1 MKVPFNDLKRIH
13 EPLKNKFHE
22 ILDRILDKCSFV
34 GDTNFEEEFSKYT
47 GSKYCVSCNSG
58 TDALYIA
65 IKSLD
70 LKPKSKIAVPA
81 ITYAATAMAVV
92 NAGHIPVFIDVDK
105 ETGLMLVES
114 VKNVDCVI
122 PVHLYGQ
129 CVNVSKLLDLNVPII
144 EDCAQAHGA
153 IINGNHVGTIGNIG
167 CFSMYPG
174 KNLGALGDAGV
185 CITNNEKLSIKMKQ
199 YASLGAQRD
208 NRYNHKT
215 DGINSRMDG
224 IQGLFLKEKLKY
236 LDEWT
241 NDRIRIGEIYNSKYN
256 FPSRSDIGKDVY
268 HVYYTLQDDRDDYI
282 KYMNENGIQ
291 TGIHYPI
298 SLPELECFKQYTGGT
313 ICINAKEFCKKCVSL
328 PLFPYMT
335 IDEIDFTLKCHIDY
349 HLREI

>member
-13 EPLKNKFHE
+13 EPLRHKFHE
-22 ILDRILDKCSFV
+22 ILDGVLYNSCFV
-34 GDTNFEEEFSKYT
+34 GDVKFSEDFSKYT
-47 GSKYCVSCNSG
+47 GSKYSISCNSG

-70 LKPKSKIAVPA
+70 LKPKSRIAVPA
-81 ITYAATAMAVV
+81 ISYAATAMAVV
-92 NAGHIPVFIDVDK
+92 NAGHVPVFIDVDK
-105 ETGLMLVES
+105 ETGLMLVET
-114 VKNVDCVI
+114 VKNVECVI

-129 CVNVSKLLDLNVPII
+129 CVDVSKLLHLNIPII

-153 IINGNHVGTIGNIG
+153 IIDGKHVGTIGIIG

-174 KNLGALGDAGV
+174 KNLGALGDAGI
-185 CITNNEKLSIKMKQ
+185 CITDNEMLSVKMKQ
-199 YASLGAQRD
+199 YASLGAQKD
-208 NRYNHKT
+208 NRYNHIT

-224 IQGLFLKEKLKY
+224 IQGLFLKEKLKH

-241 NDRIRIGEIYNSKYN
+241 NDRIRIGEIYNSSNK
-256 FPSRSDIGKDVY
+256 FVKRSTIGKDVY

-298 SLPELECFKQYTGGT
+298 SLPELECFKEYIGGT

-335 IDEIDFTLKCHIDY
+335 SDEINFTLKCHIDY
-349 HLREI
+349 LLRDF

>member
-13 EPLKNKFHE
+13 DPLKNRFHE
-22 ILDRILDKCSFV
+22 ILDRVLDKCSFV
-34 GDTNFEEEFSKYT
+34 GDVNFAAEFSKYT
-47 GSKYCVSCNSG
+47 SSMYGVSCNSG

-65 IKSLD
+65 IKSLE
-70 LKPKSKIAVPA
+70 LKPNSKIAVPA
-81 ITYAATAMAVV
+81 ISYAATAMAVL
-92 NAGHIPVFIDVDK
+92 NAGHIPVFIDVNK
-105 ETGLMLVES
+105 ETGLMLVET

-129 CVNVSKLLDLNVPII
+129 CVNVSKLLDLNIPII

-153 IINGNHVGTIGNIG
+153 IIDGKHVGTIGNIG

-185 CITNNEKLSIKMKQ
+185 CITNNETLSIKMKQ
-199 YASLGAQRD
+199 YASLGAQKD
-208 NRYNHKT
+208 NRYNHIT

-224 IQGLFLKEKLKY
+224 IQGLFLKEKLKH

-241 NDRIRIGEIYNSKYN
+241 NDRIRIGEIYNSSNK
-256 FPSRSDIGKDVY
+256 PVKRSTIGKDVY

-298 SLPELECFKQYTGGT
+298 SLPELECFKGYTGGT
-313 ICINAKEFCKKCVSL
+313 ICINAK
-328 PLFPYMT
+328 
-335 IDEIDFTLKCHIDY
+335 DFVKNV
-349 HLREI
+349 

>member
-13 EPLKNKFHE
+13 DPLKNRFHE
-22 ILDRILDKCSFV
+22 ILDQVLDKCSFV
-34 GDTNFEEEFSKYT
+34 GDVNFAAEFSKYT
-47 GSKYCVSCNSG
+47 SSMYGVSCNSG

-65 IKSLD
+65 IKSLE
-70 LKPKSKIAVPA
+70 LKPNSKIAVPA
-81 ITYAATAMAVV
+81 ISYAATAMAVL
-92 NAGHIPVFIDVDK
+92 NAGHIPVFIDVNK
-105 ETGLMLVES
+105 ETGLMLVET

-129 CVNVSKLLDLNVPII
+129 CVNVSKLLDLNIPII

-153 IINGNHVGTIGNIG
+153 IIDGKHVGTIGNIG

-185 CITNNEKLSIKMKQ
+185 CITNNETLSIKMKQ
-199 YASLGAQRD
+199 YASLGAQKD
-208 NRYNHKT
+208 NRYNHIT

-224 IQGLFLKEKLKY
+224 IQGLFLKEKLKH

-241 NDRIRIGEIYNSKYN
+241 NDRIRIGEIYNSSNK
-256 FPSRSDIGKDVY
+256 PVKRSTIGKDVY

-298 SLPELECFKQYTGGT
+298 SLPELECFKGYTGGT
-313 ICINAKEFCKKCVSL
+313 ICINAKDFCKKCVSL
-328 PLFPYMT
+328 PLFPKMKQ
-335 IDEIDFTLKCHIDY
+335 EEVEFTLDCHINY
-349 HLREI
+349 HLREP

>member
-13 EPLKNKFHE
+13 DPLKNRFHE
-22 ILDRILDKCSFV
+22 ILDRVLDKCSFV
-34 GDTNFEEEFSKYT
+34 GDVNFAAEFSKYT
-47 GSKYCVSCNSG
+47 SSMYGVSCNSG

-65 IKSLD
+65 IKSLE
-70 LKPKSKIAVPA
+70 LKPNSKIAVPA
-81 ITYAATAMAVV
+81 ISYAATAMAVL
-92 NAGHIPVFIDVDK
+92 NAGHIPVFIDVNK
-105 ETGLMLVES
+105 ETGLMLVET

-129 CVNVSKLLDLNVPII
+129 CVNVSKLLDLNIPII

-153 IINGNHVGTIGNIG
+153 IIDGKHVGTIGNIG

-185 CITNNEKLSIKMKQ
+185 CITNNETLSIKMKQ
-199 YASLGAQRD
+199 YASLGAQKD
-208 NRYNHKT
+208 NRYNHIT

-224 IQGLFLKEKLKY
+224 IQGLFLKEKLKH

-241 NDRIRIGEIYNSKYN
+241 NDRIRIGEIYNSSNK
-256 FPSRSDIGKDVY
+256 PVKRSTIGKDVY

-298 SLPELECFKQYTGGT
+298 SLPELECFKGYTGGT
-313 ICINAKEFCKKCVSL
+313 ICINAKDFCKKCVSL
-328 PLFPYMT
+328 PLFPKMKQ
-335 IDEIDFTLKCHIDY
+335 EEVEFTLDCHINY
-349 HLREI
+349 HLREP